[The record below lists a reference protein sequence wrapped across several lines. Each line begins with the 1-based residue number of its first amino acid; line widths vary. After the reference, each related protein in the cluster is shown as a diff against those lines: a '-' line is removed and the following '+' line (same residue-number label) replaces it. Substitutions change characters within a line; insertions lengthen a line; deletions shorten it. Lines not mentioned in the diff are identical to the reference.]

1 MVAALIAKLV
11 YDWVQNEDTSY
22 SAALVPVIVSTLLN
36 ISAFRGAVL
45 NTVHYIVWIIRI
57 IILYIN
63 NTNLNGLDGTSL
75 QTVYVIA
82 SYILL
87 ELGITILMAFL
98 GYRVNLCNP
107 LTFLDGN

>member
-22 SAALVPVIVSTLLN
+22 SAALVPVIVSTLFN
-36 ISAFRGAVL
+36 ISAFRGMVL

-57 IILYIN
+57 ILLYTGN
-63 NTNLNGLDGTSL
+63 VYKNGLDGTSI

-87 ELGITILMAFL
+87 ELGITTLMCIL
-98 GYRVNLCNP
+98 GYRVL
-107 LTFLDGN
+107 LYTLF